1 MGKQRKILL
10 ITGLSGAGKTT
21 ILKILEDINY
31 YTIDNIPPHLIEEF
45 LKMLLNSSDINN
57 IAFVSDI
64 RWKKTEE
71 LKEEILNI
79 RNNVKNGNTFFK
91 VLYLDS
97 SIETIKTRFRK
108 SRRAHPLQNLNIA
121 LDEAIE
127 KEIKMMYPIKEIS
140 DYIIDTTHLEP
151 TKFRE
156 KILEILDEKT
166 NNNTKIKIMSFGF
179 KYSLPHDLDYMF
191 DVRYLPNPYYIKEF
205 FIQTGKDPDIIEYLE
220 HFEETSETV
229 NSIYELILKIH
240 KWYSSTG
247 RVSIN
252 IGIGCTG
259 GRHRSVY
266 VAEKLFHLL
275 KEKNYN
281 VSIEHRD
288 INR

>member
-1 MGKQRKILL
+1 MEKQRKILL

-31 YTIDNIPPHLIEEF
+31 YTVDNIPPHLIEEF
-45 LKMLLNSSDINN
+45 LRMLLNSSDIEN

-64 RWKKTEE
+64 RWKKIEE

-79 RNNVKNGNTFFK
+79 RKNIKNSNVSLK
-91 VLYLDS
+91 VIYLDS
-97 SIETIKTRFRK
+97 SIETIKMRFMK
-108 SRRAHPLQNLNIA
+108 SRRAHPLEDSKVN

-127 KEIKMMYPIKEIS
+127 KEIEFMSPIREIS

-151 TKFRE
+151 IKFRE
-156 KILEILDEKT
+156 KILDILDEKKE
-166 NNNTKIKIMSFGF
+166 NNTKIKIMSFGF

-191 DVRYLPNPYYIKEF
+191 DVRYLPNPYYIKEL
-205 FIQTGKDPDIIEYLE
+205 FIQTGKDRDIIEYLE
-220 HFEETSETV
+220 HFDETFETV
-229 NSIYELILKIH
+229 NSFYNLILKIH

-247 RVSIN
+247 RVSIT

-266 VAEKLFHLL
+266 VAEKLFQRL
-275 KEKNYN
+275 KENNYN

-288 INR
+288 IDR

>member
-1 MGKQRKILL
+1 MEKQRKILL

-31 YTIDNIPPHLIEEF
+31 YTVDNIPPHLIEEF
-45 LKMLLNSSDINN
+45 LRMLLNSSDIEN

-64 RWKKTEE
+64 RWKKIEE

-79 RNNVKNGNTFFK
+79 RKNIKNSNISLK
-91 VLYLDS
+91 IIYLDS
-97 SIETIKTRFRK
+97 SIETIKMRFMK
-108 SRRAHPLQNLNIA
+108 SRRAHPLEDSKVN

-127 KEIKMMYPIKEIS
+127 KEIEFMSPIREIS

-151 TKFRE
+151 IKFRE
-156 KILEILDEKT
+156 KILDILDEKKE
-166 NNNTKIKIMSFGF
+166 NNTKIKIMSFGF

-191 DVRYLPNPYYIKEF
+191 DVRYLPNPYYIKEL
-205 FIQTGKDPDIIEYLE
+205 FIQTGKDRDIIEYLE
-220 HFEETSETV
+220 HFDETFETV
-229 NSIYELILKIH
+229 NSFYNLILKIH

-247 RVSIN
+247 RVSIT

-266 VAEKLFHLL
+266 VAEKLFQKL
-275 KEKNYN
+275 KENNYN

-288 INR
+288 IDR